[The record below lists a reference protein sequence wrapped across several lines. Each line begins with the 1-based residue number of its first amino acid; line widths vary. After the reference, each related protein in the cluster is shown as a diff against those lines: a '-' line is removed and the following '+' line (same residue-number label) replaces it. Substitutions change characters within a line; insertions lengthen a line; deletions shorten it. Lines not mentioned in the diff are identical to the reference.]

1 MKVFEWYID
10 PNDIENKNV
19 FEDLYLINNI
29 YIYIYIDT
37 SDIYINIYW
46 SDIGSYVV
54 NGSCPLGDW

>member
-29 YIYIYIDT
+29 YIYMLLIYI
-37 SDIYINIYW
+37 
-46 SDIGSYVV
+46 
-54 NGSCPLGDW
+54 